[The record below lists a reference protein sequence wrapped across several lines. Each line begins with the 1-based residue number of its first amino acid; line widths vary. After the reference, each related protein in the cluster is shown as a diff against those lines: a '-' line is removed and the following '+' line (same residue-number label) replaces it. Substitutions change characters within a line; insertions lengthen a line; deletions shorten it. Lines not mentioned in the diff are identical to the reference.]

1 MIKEFVLDKA
11 LILNRLGGDQ
21 ELFATMIQM
30 YLQDVEQNSAD
41 IAAALASGD
50 AAVLERQVHTIKAL
64 LATFSDDAGAESAL
78 ALEQKA
84 KTCGLAGLDEAVVAL
99 QARLYEVADVLK
111 AEIRLPG

>member
-1 MIKEFVLDKA
+1 MASEFVLDKT
-11 LILNRLGGDQ
+11 LILNRLGGD
-21 ELFATMIQM
+21 EEIFSMMLDM

-50 AAVLERQVHTIKAL
+50 VAVLQRQLHTIKGL
-64 LATFSDDAGAESAL
+64 LATFSDDVGAESAL
-78 ALEQKA
+78 ALEQRA
-84 KTCGLAGLDEAVVAL
+84 KTCGLSGLDDAVGAL